1 MDSQR
6 YERVQEIF
14 NRVADETGEDR
25 QGLLDELCRG
35 DEDLRDA
42 VMRMLD
48 ADSGGGSLLDSNA
61 AGMLN
66 ELGGLEQTNLE
77 QHWFGPYRLIRLL
90 GEGGM
95 GVVYVAEREDLGSR
109 AAIKLLRDSALSPMR
124 RERFA
129 TEQKMLAQLNH
140 PSIAR
145 LYDADTLEDGTP
157 YIVMEYVEGVPLTSY
172 VRERSRSL
180 EELLA
185 IYRSICEAVRY
196 AHSQAI
202 IHRDLKPS
210 NIMITGDGAVKLLDF
225 GISKQLQQLGKD
237 DGQRTITAFRLLTP
251 AYSSPEQIRG
261 EPMGIQAD
269 VYSLGVILYELVAGR
284 LPYDLSNQ
292 TPAQIEKTIEEE
304 DPKPP
309 STFGRL
315 REDGAWRIPE
325 LAWSEIDTLCLTAM
339 HKDSSRRYQSVEALI
354 RDLDHFQRSE
364 PLEAR
369 PDSFSYRASKF
380 AGRHRRALAWGTAVV
395 LLLAGVGSYAGVR
408 IAKARRETAAEAAR
422 TQQIERFMLNLF
434 NGGETQAAPSE
445 DLRVATLLDRGVQ
458 QAKMLE
464 SDPETKAELDH
475 TLAELY
481 EQLGKLDRA
490 DPLLQS
496 ALETRQRLY
505 GPESAKAADTMTEIG
520 LLRLEQ
526 AKPDEAEKLTRQ
538 ALAIDERTL
547 PPGDPATAK
556 AMSGLGQVL
565 NERGKSTEAIPVLEQ
580 AVTLQSGK
588 PGLESDLADSL
599 SGLGTANYQTAHYAE
614 AEKEHQQALEIDR
627 QLYGPLHPRLAYE
640 LVDLGEIQHDLGNDA
655 AAEKLYRQALDV
667 NKSWYGEKHP
677 VTAFCMM
684 AVGQSL
690 VYQRR
695 FDEAAPFIEQSVALQ
710 QEIFGPSH
718 PRVAMALNVAGVFE
732 LRRGHL
738 EAAESD
744 FTRVANIYRSIYGD
758 RHFLVGATMLNLG
771 QVDIESKRYASAE
784 ETFRG
789 ALDRFRGQLPPDH
802 PNIAIAEQKLG
813 NVLVLEQKY
822 KEAEAPLLDAA
833 RIFGKQNP
841 QPTPRLVSV
850 RKDLATVYEH
860 LNEPE
865 KAELYKGE
873 LPAVAGTESAEK
885 K

>member
-1 MDSQR
+1 MDSQQ
-6 YERVQEIF
+6 YQRVQEIF
-14 NRVADETGEDR
+14 HRVADLAGRER
-25 QGLLDELCRG
+25 QASLDELCG
-35 DEDLRDA
+35 GNEELQDA
-42 VMRMLD
+42 VARMLEAD
-48 ADSGGGSLLDSNA
+48 AGGRSLLDSGA
-61 AGMLN
+61 ARLLN
-66 ELGGLEQTNLE
+66 DLGESEQVDFRRYS
-77 QHWFGPYRLIRLL
+77 FGPYHLIRLL

-95 GVVYVAEREDLGSR
+95 GVVYLAEREDLGSR
-109 AAIKLLRDSALSPMR
+109 AAIKLLRDSSLSPMR

-129 TEQKMLAQLNH
+129 AEQKMLAALNH

-157 YIVMEYVEGVPLTSY
+157 YIVMEYVEGVPLTTY
-172 VRERSRSL
+172 VRERGCSL
-180 EELLA
+180 EELVE

-210 NIMITGDGAVKLLDF
+210 NVLVTEGGMVKLLDF
-225 GISKQLQQLGKD
+225 GISKQLQQLGAED
-237 DGQRTITAFRLLTP
+237 ELSTVTTFRLLTP
-251 AYSSPEQIRG
+251 AYAAPEQLRG
-261 EPMGIQAD
+261 EHAGVQAD

-284 LPYDLSNQ
+284 LPYDLSHQ
-292 TPAQIEKTIEEE
+292 TPGQIERTIEQE

-309 STFGRL
+309 STYGRL
-315 REDGAWRIPE
+315 RKEGAWQLPP

-339 HKDSSRRYQSVEALI
+339 HKDPARRYQSVEALI
-354 RDLDHFQRSE
+354 RDLDHFRKSE

-369 PDSFSYRASKF
+369 PDSFGYRASKYM
-380 AGRHRRALAWGTAVV
+380 ARHQRALAWGTAVV
-395 LLLAGVGSYAGVR
+395 LVLAAVGTYAGVR
-408 IAKARRETAAEAAR
+408 VAKARRETAAEAAR

-434 NGGETQAAPSE
+434 SGGETQAAPSA

-464 SDPETKAELDH
+464 SDPETKAELDD

-496 ALETRQRLY
+496 ALEARQRLY
-505 GPESAKAADTMTEIG
+505 GPESAKAAETMTEIG

-538 ALAIDERTL
+538 ALAIEERTL
-547 PPGDPATAK
+547 APGDPATAK

-565 NERGKSTEAIPVLEQ
+565 NERGKSSEAIPVLEK
-580 AVTLQSGK
+580 AVKLQSGK

-627 QLYGPLHPRLAYE
+627 QLYGSLHPRLAYE

-655 AAEKLYRQALDV
+655 AAEKLYRQALDI
-667 NKSWYGEKHP
+667 NKAWYGEKHP

-690 VYQRR
+690 VYQKR
-695 FDEAAPFIEQSVALQ
+695 FEEAAPFIEQSVALQ

-738 EAAESD
+738 EAAQTD
-744 FTRVANIYRSIYGD
+744 FMRMANIYRETYGD
-758 RHFLVGATMLNLG
+758 GHFLVGTTMLNVG
-771 QVDIESKRYASAE
+771 QVYIEEKKYALAE
-784 ETFRG
+784 DAFRG

-802 PNIAIAEQKLG
+802 PSVGIGEQKLG

-841 QPTPRLVSV
+841 PPAPRLESV
-850 RKDLATVYEH
+850 RKDLATVYAQLH
-860 LNEPE
+860 EPE
-865 KAELYKGE
+865 KAAAYASGS
-873 LPAVAGTESAEK
+873 PVVAGAGAVAK